1 MLYGSLSRGMGGEMF
16 FGGKMEMDNEDCK
29 CSDCVLKILLV
40 ILSLLG
46 ILVLVFFVC
55 QMVREILPDKT
66 TPPAYFNTLLSGII
80 GAGISAGLVYAGL
93 REGNKAKQIENQIK
107 LRELFSEKQRWE
119 VYRTIQSG
127 FLDTSYWYHLEEEN
141 KHISKNEKIACM
153 IGEENFSETFAYKYY
168 FYPALCD
175 YIGLFEVAY
184 MMIKKGQLSK
194 KNFEA
199 SYRYRIENLM
209 QTDTVKKIITGKERI
224 YWKNFIELAYGL

>member
-1 MLYGSLSRGMGGEMF
+1 MN
-16 FGGKMEMDNEDCK
+16 NEDCK

-141 KHISKNEKIACM
+141 KHISKNEKIAYATD
-153 IGEENFSETFAYKYY
+153 ETTFQKTYAFRFY
-168 FYPALCD
+168 FLPALND
-175 YIGLFEVAY
+175 YLGLFEVAY

-194 KNFEA
+194 KNF
-199 SYRYRIENLM
+199 
-209 QTDTVKKIITGKERI
+209 
-224 YWKNFIELAYGL
+224 